1 MRPLPTGRFSIGCSN
16 AGGKYFPGI
25 GPIGPYEDYPRHPLP
40 ASLGLARLKRP
51 TQSADYSTKPQRR
64 GRRSVVRRH
73 IKHESGA
80 AMVEFALILPVFMIR
95 VQVSGRRPG
104 KVEALVFSYGINL
117 NAKATSRYEAQ

>member
-40 ASLGLARLKRP
+40 TSLGLARLKRP
-51 TQSADYSTKPQRR
+51 SQSADYSTKPQRR

-73 IKHESGA
+73 IKNESGA
-80 AMVEFALILPVFMIR
+80 ALVEFALILPVFMM
-95 VQVSGRRPG
+95 
-104 KVEALVFSYGINL
+104 LVLGTFTGGLAYSTKQEI
-117 NAKATSRYEAQ
+117 TSAARE